1 MPPFRARWLE
11 IARAQYN
18 PLPPDQQQLVDARI
32 AELLNDRD
40 GPAEAYDP
48 ASDQWVTIYGNGAG
62 LILYAIEPTH
72 RHVLVLRIL

>member
-11 IARAQYN
+11 IARAQYDA
-18 PLPPDQQQLVDARI
+18 LPTDRQQLVDARI
-32 AELLNDRD
+32 TELLEHPD

-48 ASDQWVTIYGNGAG
+48 ATDQWVTTYGDGAG
-62 LILYAIEPTH
+62 LLLYAIELTY